1 MKYISILKVDKS
13 EVKQFFAEGSWSNE
27 NMTSV
32 LIRRENGKLI
42 QVFGS
47 GRIGDYHDMEDKKYK
62 LVNDRTCRSIGY
74 GTVVDFAEA
83 TNMIKGAAYYV
94 FK

>member
-1 MKYISILKVDKS
+1 MKHISILKVNKS

-27 NMTSV
+27 DMTSV
-32 LIRRENGKLI
+32 LIRRENGNLI
-42 QVFGS
+42 QVFGA
-47 GRIGDYHDMEDKKYK
+47 GQMGDYHDMEGKEYK
-62 LVNDRTCRSIGY
+62 LMNDQTWRSMGY

-83 TNMIKGAAYYV
+83 TDMIKGAAYYV

>member
-1 MKYISILKVDKS
+1 MKCISILKVNKS

-42 QVFGS
+42 QVFGA
-47 GRIGDYHDMEDKKYK
+47 GQMGDYHGMEGKECK
-62 LVNDRTCRSIGY
+62 LVNDRTCRFIGY